1 MNREIEVWFGH
12 EKAKNAYE
20 SLKEGKYEDQELY
33 GFISR
38 AIEDL
43 KKDPFCGISIPK
55 NLIPKI
61 YKTKYDVDNLWKY
74 NLPNAWRLIYFIKG
88 DNVKILSIILE
99 WFDHKE
105 YERRFNY

>member
-1 MNREIEVWFGH
+1 MNREIEVWFGD
-12 EKAKNAYE
+12 EKAKEAYE
-20 SLKEGKYEDQELY
+20 SLKTGKYEDRELY
-33 GFISR
+33 EFISR

-55 NLIPKI
+55 SLIPKA

-74 NLPNAWRLIYFIKG
+74 NLPNAWRLVYFIKG
-88 DNVKILSIILE
+88 DSVKILSIILE